1 MKKLFKSLL
10 LMCFFSLLLA
20 GCNSKEKNPSNDGQ
34 NKSINID
41 FLEDYIV
48 DLSDATALGIAKEVP
63 QQVATLSNSHS
74 NKSDQIH
81 YFVKQ
86 KCDNNNCHIEKVKFI
101 KDNEMLSQDDLSVQV
116 NRLYVGREFTF
127 IQFASILEFPDG
139 HIEDYRNLYAKDEW
153 HSQFL
158 TKTENGYSIY
168 DTSDY
173 LDDDHHKTFIIE
185 NNTGKIFPLSNS
197 IQLFDIEGDLI
208 IARNIIA
215 ETNSIELCVYN
226 LYINEEGNLIFENI
240 FNNPNAELIS
250 TYKDKFSN
258 IYIRTDS
265 INYFDEEKNIHYYTG
280 NRYFFDYSSK
290 DNYVLKN
297 DSPSVDVTS
306 SCFICNIDNGNI
318 TFVGENFSELSIDS
332 DYTGINV
339 TPRSRFYN
347 ETLSFISDKK
357 MWTSMH
363 KSDGSATFE
372 DVRFRS
378 YINVLGEYIKIEE
391 PTILPIMFL
400 EKRFIIYMDNDKL
413 MYFDGL
419 SPIEYELS
427 ESGYRYQKKI
437 LSENTTY
444 LYNPDDSLSVGNK
457 YLFAHNTPTGSVK
470 FTIDIDEIT
479 GFPKIVEI
487 SNENYKKNDIILFPI
502 K

>member
-1 MKKLFKSLL
+1 MKRFGKLACVSV
-10 LMCFFSLLLA
+10 LA
-20 GCNSKEKNPSNDGQ
+20 LSVFVGCGKEKKSKDDG
-34 NKSINID
+34 KINVD
-41 FLEDYIV
+41 FLTDYVADIG
-48 DLSDATALGIAKEVP
+48 DASALGVAKIGEDEVIP
-63 QQVATLSNSHS
+63 MGFDDDKKEKKN
-74 NKSDQIH
+74 H
-81 YFVKQ
+81 YLVKQ
-86 KCDNNNCHIEKVKFI
+86 KCNKDNCYVEKVNFI
-101 KDNEMLSQDDLSVQV
+101 KDGDILKQDDLNVQV
-116 NRLYVGREFTF
+116 NKLYVGREFTF
-127 IQFASILEFPDG
+127 IQFASILDFPDG
-139 HIEDYRNLYAKDEW
+139 HIEDYRHLYEKDEW
-153 HSQFL
+153 HSQYL
-158 TKTENGYSIY
+158 NQTEIGYSIY
-168 DTSDY
+168 DMSDY
-173 LDDDHHKTFIIE
+173 FDDDFHKTFIID
-185 NNTGKIFPLSNS
+185 NRTGKIYPFSNS
-197 IQLFDIEGDLI
+197 ITLFDIEGDLI
-208 IARNIIA
+208 IARNIIS
-215 ETNSIELCVYN
+215 ESNSIELCVYN

-297 DSPSVDVTS
+297 DSLSVDTTS

-318 TFVGENFSELSIDS
+318 TFVGENFSEVSIDR

-347 ETLSFISDKK
+347 ETLSFLSDKK

-378 YINVLGEYIKIEE
+378 YIDVLGEYIRIEE
-391 PTILPIMFL
+391 PTILPVMFL

-419 SPIEYELS
+419 SPIKYELS

-444 LYNPDDSLSVGNK
+444 LYNPDDSLAVNK
-457 YLFAHNTPTGSVK
+457 KYIFSENTPTGSII
-470 FTIDIDEIT
+470 FTIIKDEIT
-479 GFPKIVEI
+479 GFPKKLEL
-487 SNENYKKNDIILFPI
+487 SDETYKKNDIILQPI
-502 K
+502 N